1 MKYKGSN
8 LNSRDIA
15 TIELLDEIRDY
26 FDEDG
31 AALNALALGGV
42 RAEDYATTSYV
53 DDSIAGLVDSAP
65 DTLDTLG
72 ELAAAL
78 KDNEDIVATLDA
90 AITAKAEQSDLEYQA
105 ERIDDIEST
114 INNLYIPTNLSEFNN
129 DVGFI
134 TGDALEGLIT
144 EQYADGK
151 YATIG
156 SLDAFLPKDA
166 EASSASRLSDKS
178 EYTAFGRTFFS
189 NGKPVN
195 ITSSPISPANG
206 GLYAYDFNSNKVLL
220 FYYANGGDFSELRI
234 GSESASREEN
244 VRICGYPLIVHHGS
258 VNDGTVVAKTVADGI
273 VVPTGRKLYLG
284 EDDGYY
290 ITIEYDAATHA
301 IKIDGNVSVTGTIAS
316 GGKGEEGDS
325 ALADLEARVAALESL
340 IS

>member
-1 MKYKGSN
+1 MKYKGQT

-15 TIELLDEIRDY
+15 TIELLDEIRTY
-26 FDEDG
+26 FDEGG

-78 KDNEDIVATLDA
+78 KDNEDIVAALDA
-90 AITAKAEQSDLEYQA
+90 AITNKAEQSDLEYQA
-105 ERIDDIEST
+105 ERIDGIEST
-114 INNLYIPTNLSEFNN
+114 INNLHIPTNLSEFNN

-134 TGDALEGLIT
+134 TESAIEGLIT

-151 YATIG
+151 YATIAA
-156 SLDAFLPKDA
+156 LDNFLPKTGGEVDELGVNVLTVVEGYIENLRVDYLSINGDA
-166 EASSASRLSDKS
+166 YIDSDYKLN
-178 EYTAFGRTFFS
+178 FS
-189 NGKPVN
+189 QENSIYG
-195 ITSSPISPANG
+195 TQG
-206 GLYAYDFNSNKVLL
+206 GNLY
-220 FYYANGGDFSELRI
+220 I
-234 GSESASREEN
+234 
-244 VRICGYPLIVHHGS
+244 
-258 VNDGTVVAKTVADGI
+258 VAKTTIDLISDSYIAFGIGDDEIASINSDGI
-273 VVPTGRKLYLG
+273 HCASFRSISFSFGADDRSEYMYIEQGEIILNTGVVTITGDLVVHG
-284 EDDGYY
+284 S
-290 ITIEYDAATHA
+290 IAA
-301 IKIDGNVSVTGTIAS
+301 

>member
-15 TIELLDEIRDY
+15 TIELLDEIRTY

-78 KDNEDIVATLDA
+78 KDNEDIVAALDA
-90 AITAKAEQSDLEYQA
+90 AITNKADQSDLEYQA
-105 ERIDDIEST
+105 ERIDGIEST
-114 INNLYIPTNLSEFNN
+114 INNLYIPTDLSEFNN

-134 TGDALEGLIT
+134 TESAIEGLIT

-151 YATIG
+151 YATIAA
-156 SLDAFLPKDA
+156 LDNFLPKTGGEVDELGVNVLTVVEGYIENLSVDSLSINGNA
-166 EASSASRLSDKS
+166 YIDSDYKLNFSQANSIYGTQSGDLYIVAGDIIDLIAYSYIAFGIGDHEIASINSDGIHCASFRSVSFSFGADDRS
-178 EYTAFGRTFFS
+178 EYMYIEQGEIILNTGVVT
-189 NGKPVN
+189 
-195 ITSSPISPANG
+195 IT
-206 GLYAYDFNSNKVLL
+206 
-220 FYYANGGDFSELRI
+220 GDLVVQ
-234 GSESASREEN
+234 GS
-244 VRICGYPLIVHHGS
+244 I
-258 VNDGTVVAKTVADGI
+258 
-273 VVPTGRKLYLG
+273 
-284 EDDGYY
+284 
-290 ITIEYDAATHA
+290 AA
-301 IKIDGNVSVTGTIAS
+301 

-325 ALADLEARVAALESL
+325 ALADLEERVARLESL

>member
-8 LNSRDIA
+8 LNGRDIA
-15 TIELLDEIRDY
+15 TIELLDEIRAY

-78 KDNEDIVATLDA
+78 KNNKDIVDTLDA

-114 INNLYIPTNLSEFNN
+114 INNLSIPTNLSDLYN
-129 DVGFI
+129 DVGFV
-134 TGDALEGLIT
+134 TEDALEGLIT

-151 YATIG
+151 YATIVA
-156 SLDAFLPKDA
+156 LDNFLPKTGGEVDELGVNVLTVVEGYIENLSADYLSIKGDA
-166 EASSASRLSDKS
+166 YIDSDYKLNFSQENSIYGTQGGNLYIVADTTIDLIADSYIAFEVGESEIASINSDGIHCASFRSISFSFGADDRS
-178 EYTAFGRTFFS
+178 EYMYIEQGEIILNTGVVT
-189 NGKPVN
+189 
-195 ITSSPISPANG
+195 IT
-206 GLYAYDFNSNKVLL
+206 
-220 FYYANGGDFSELRI
+220 GDLVVQ
-234 GSESASREEN
+234 GS
-244 VRICGYPLIVHHGS
+244 
-258 VNDGTVVAKTVADGI
+258 
-273 VVPTGRKLYLG
+273 
-284 EDDGYY
+284 
-290 ITIEYDAATHA
+290 
-301 IKIDGNVSVTGTIAS
+301 IAG

-325 ALADLEARVAALESL
+325 ALADLEERVARLESL